1 MFFKK
6 KIAVRQLLDC
16 SLQLN
21 FKGEIKCLRIKKC
34 LNLDYGPQGKKSAN
48 GQICN
53 IGVERGW
60 TLLLDSGEW
69 ETYYYILSTSFLT
82 GHMGLNS

>member
-6 KIAVRQLLDC
+6 KIAVKQLLAC

-21 FKGEIKCLRIKKC
+21 FKDEIKCLRIKKR
-34 LNLDYGPQGKKSAN
+34 LNSDNGSQGKSAN

-53 IGVERGW
+53 IG
-60 TLLLDSGEW
+60 GE
-69 ETYYYILSTSFLT
+69 
-82 GHMGLNS
+82 GGGLARFGAGVN